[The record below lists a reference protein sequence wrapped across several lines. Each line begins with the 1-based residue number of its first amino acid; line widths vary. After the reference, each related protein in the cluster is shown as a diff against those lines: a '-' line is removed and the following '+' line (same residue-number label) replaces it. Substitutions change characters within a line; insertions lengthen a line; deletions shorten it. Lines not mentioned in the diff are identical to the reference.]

1 MTAKEL
7 KHQPSKLSEIILLQS
22 VSSLIDKK
30 SVNGPTI
37 PSSKVLDTP
46 GMGVWGSRLWGQVVR
61 SFPEAITSQNQ
72 KWGTLVDAEP
82 GGDRACCPRSTLT
95 LGCLL
100 L

>member
-1 MTAKEL
+1 MTAKVL
-7 KHQPSKLSEIILLQS
+7 KHQPSKLSEINILLQS

-30 SVNGPTI
+30 VSMGPRYLAV
-37 PSSKVLDTP
+37 SLDTP

-82 GGDRACCPRSTLT
+82 GGNRVCDTPT